1 MARRRTFRIG
11 AVCVLMLLGATGA
24 WAAAKLPENLAARA
38 TVSASSEYSNQYL
51 AKFAVDGKVPPAGSQ
66 ADLGKA
72 WAVQG
77 KTAADKAE
85 FTLGW
90 KQPVTV
96 AEIVYYGRTA
106 WQREENFKDYAV
118 HLDGSETPVVKGRL
132 KPGHGPQRIRLPT
145 PARVR
150 RVALKFLSS
159 YGGSNPGA
167 SEIGVYASPPPEKAL
182 GALRGPNE
190 PPPAPVTDLPD
201 LARRL
206 KAGDLGFTKILAVER
221 HRVTSSHVYTYHC
234 EGQRDG
240 GGLYVCD
247 VTTGDLKQ
255 LVDASEGQI
264 LDCDVSWDGREIL
277 FSMRRGTYYQVYRV
291 GADGTDLV
299 QLTRGDVY
307 NFNACWL
314 PDGGIAFLST
324 RAPQFAYC
332 WTSPV
337 GVLYR
342 MGRDGKN
349 VRRLS
354 ANYLN
359 DFTPAVLSDGRI
371 IYGRWEYVDR
381 PAIPIQ
387 GLWTINADGTML
399 AQYYGNRVLGPATF
413 IDPQPVPGSGAV
425 LCTMTGHNGSC
436 GGAVGVID
444 PIYGDNTQAA
454 IRNLTPEINH
464 GRVEVSNNGPRSGPY
479 QTPYPVDETYFL
491 VSYKGHVLVRD
502 YAGTGQATVLAS
514 RGIGWRNARPL
525 RPRWRP
531 PVRSSTVP
539 DEPAAE
545 EEGRWA
551 TVYLQDVHRGLGLN
565 VAPGVVRQVVVVQEI
580 EKSRKADVRHRAFG
594 FQFPVVSCG
603 ATYSPKKVWGTA
615 DVAEDGS
622 ASFRVPAGVPI
633 YFMALDEHGRAV
645 QRMRSFTH
653 FMPGEVQG
661 CIGCHEPRSESPRVA
676 RLQTTARPPQPLRP
690 PEWGRR
696 GFDYAGIVQPVLDRH
711 CTRCHKPPDPPKGV
725 DLTGDATDFFSV
737 SYEVLAREKF
747 DRGWGGRGYTR
758 SISTYNGAE
767 RNILEITPKVWGSPA
782 SPLADRILAG
792 HPDADGRPRVDLSE
806 AERRRIFAWID
817 LNVPY
822 YGTSLARDY
831 ERQGCR
837 RLYPADLDKV
847 LADVAGRRCADCHN
861 GGKVPRKEWVRI
873 ARPQYNAFL
882 LAPLARP
889 AGGTGAC
896 GRVVFKDT
904 SDPDY
909 RAVLETFEALRQT
922 LRQQPRVDLAG
933 AVPDDRVNRSKI

>member
-1 MARRRTFRIG
+1 MRISGPIGLSAR
-11 AVCVLMLLGATGA
+11 MLLV
-24 WAAAKLPENLAARA
+24 AAASVLALACPCPAADPPQNLAPAARI
-38 TVSASSEYSNQYL
+38 TASSEYSGDY
-51 AKFAVDGKVPPAGSQ
+51 AASKVADGHVPKAMSH
-66 ADLGKA
+66 ADVGKA
-72 WAVQG
+72 WCTKG
-77 KTAADKAE
+77 KHAATVTFE
-85 FTLGW
+85 W
-90 KQPVTV
+90 PEPVAV
-96 AEIVYYGRTA
+96 AEIVYWGRTA
-106 WQREENFKDYAV
+106 WQWEENFKDYAV
-118 HLDGSETPVVKGRL
+118 HLDDAGPPAVKGRL
-132 KPGHGPQRIRLPT
+132 KQGHGPQRMRLPQ
-145 PARVR
+145 PVRARR
-150 RVALKFLSS
+150 LTLEFTSS

-167 SEIGVYASPPPEKAL
+167 AEIGVYAAKPPDKV
-182 GALRGPNE
+182 LRGFHGPNQ
-190 PPPAPVTDLPD
+190 PSPAPVDDSPD

-206 KAGDLGFTKILAVER
+206 KARRLGFTRIVAVER
-221 HRVTSSHVYTYHC
+221 HRVRSSHVYTYHC

-240 GGLYVCD
+240 GGLFVCD
-247 VTTGDLKQ
+247 VTTGDLQ
-255 LVDASEGQI
+255 PLVEASDGQI

-277 FSMRRGTYYQVYRV
+277 FSRRRDRYYHVWRV
-291 GADGTDLV
+291 KADGSDPV
-299 QLTRGDVY
+299 QLTRGETY

-314 PDGGIAFLST
+314 PDGGVAFLST

-342 MGRDGKN
+342 MDRDGGN

-359 DFTPAVLSDGRI
+359 DFTPGVLGDGRI

-387 GLWTINADGTML
+387 GLWTINPDGTML

-436 GGAVGVID
+436 GGAVGLVN

-464 GRVEVSNNGPRSGPY
+464 GRVDHSNNGPASGPY
-479 QTPYPVDETYFL
+479 QTPYPLDERYFL
-491 VSYKGHVLVRD
+491 VSYQGHVLVRD
-502 YAGTGQATVLAS
+502 YEGSEQATVLAS
-514 RGIGWRNARPL
+514 RGMGWRNARPL
-525 RPRWRP
+525 RPRRRP
-531 PVRSSTVP
+531 PVRPSAVP
-539 DEPAAE
+539 QKEKQDADGQG
-545 EEGRWA
+545 GRWA
-551 TVYLQDVHRGLGLN
+551 SVYLQDVHLGLGPH
-565 VAPGVVRQVVVVQEI
+565 VARGEVRQVAVVQEI
-580 EKSRKADVRHRAFG
+580 EKSRKADVARRAFG

-603 ATYSPKKVWGTA
+603 ATYAPKKVWGTA

-622 ASFRVPAGVPI
+622 ASFRVPAGVPV

-661 CIGCHEPRSESPRVA
+661 CIGCHERRTESPRVS
-676 RLQTTARPPQPLRP
+676 RIRTTGRPPQPLRP

-696 GFDYAGIVQPVLDRH
+696 GFDYAGIVQPVLDAH
-711 CTRCHKPPDPPKGV
+711 CIRCHQPPDPPRGV

-767 RNILEITPKVWGSPA
+767 RNILQITPKVWGSPA
-782 SPLADRILAG
+782 SPLADLVLAG
-792 HPDADGRPRVDLSE
+792 HPDADGRPRIDLTD
-806 AERRRIFAWID
+806 AERRRLFAWID

-831 ERQGCR
+831 QRQGCR
-837 RLYPADLDKV
+837 RLYPPTLDKV
-847 LADVAGRRCADCHN
+847 LADVAGRRCGACHD
-861 GGKVPRKEWVRI
+861 GGKVPRNAWVRV
-873 ARPQYNAFL
+873 ARPRFNGFL
-882 LAPLARP
+882 VAPLARS
-889 AGGTGAC
+889 AGGTEAC
-896 GRVVFKDT
+896 GRAVFRDT

-909 RAVLETFEALRQT
+909 RAILETFAPVRAALEARS
-922 LRQQPRVDLAG
+922 RVDLAG
-933 AVPDDRVNRSKI
+933 AVASGS